1 MAIAYVD
8 GSYNIH
14 TKRFGYGVV
23 LFTGFELE
31 DGSPEIIKL
40 SKGFDEPELAEMRNV
55 AGEIM
60 GAAQAMKSTAARKI
74 PELVIYHDY
83 EGIAKWCTGE
93 WKAKK
98 KWTQKYKA
106 FYEEM
111 SKSVKISF
119 VKVEAH
125 SGDVYNEMAD
135 KLAKEAVGNV

>member
-1 MAIAYVD
+1 MPKAYVD
-8 GSYNIH
+8 GSYNIK

-23 LFTGFELE
+23 LFTDRMTEAGE
-31 DGSPEIIKL
+31 PEVIKL
-40 SKGFDEPELAEMRNV
+40 SKGFSEPELAEMRNV

-60 GAAQAMKSTAARKI
+60 GSAQAMKSAAARGLK
-74 PELVIYHDY
+74 ELVIYHDY

-93 WKAKK
+93 WKTKK

-111 SKSVKISF
+111 SKTLRISF

-125 SGDVYNEMAD
+125 SGDVYNDLAD
-135 KLAKEAVGNV
+135 RLAKEAVGNI